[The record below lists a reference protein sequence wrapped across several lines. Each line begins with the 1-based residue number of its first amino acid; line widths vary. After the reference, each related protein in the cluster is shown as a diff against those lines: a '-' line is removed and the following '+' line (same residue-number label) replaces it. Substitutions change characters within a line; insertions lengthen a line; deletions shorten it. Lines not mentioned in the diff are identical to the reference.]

1 LVIKG
6 LRRKGGAGR
15 EGGPEKRAENGAVW
29 QEKRGGRRIIFT
41 FAFLLFLYESRFY
54 PDFARV
60 FLRLGGP
67 FFGMQIVPTIRS
79 GFLKGVV

>member
-1 LVIKG
+1 MERGTEKG
-6 LRRKGGAGR
+6 
-15 EGGPEKRAENGAVW
+15 AENGAVW
-29 QEKRGGRRIIFT
+29 QAKRVFRQIIFT

-60 FLRLGGP
+60 FLRSGGP
-67 FFGMQIVPTIRS
+67 FFGMQIVPTVRS